1 MEKDAFNKNNSS
13 SEYQSQSQ
21 IKNNSPSS
29 NISSMNNHNNM
40 NNNSATGNNS
50 NSMYR
55 SYNGLR
61 NDQQTAD
68 DKAAAS
74 AAKAPT
80 ESYLD
85 FNKRN
90 TTNKDNYTK
99 LASQKKSTILN
110 NYGGFLGM
118 IHTKADSPETSR
130 KQNRYGAVGSL
141 DQGIKSRFQ
150 AVPSPKVSR
159 AKAESSAAVS
169 GRRGSGGG
177 LIPSVFNRDSSE
189 PARPRSRFGSDQ
201 PGQKPLQATTANK
214 SRASASSKSSAS
226 PKSKLR
232 EKTREKHQPKSHQE
246 FEELLTSLCSDLL
259 SSGED
264 EISIL
269 SDGISSID
277 DLMSYC
283 SNSKQSYCSYLASQK
298 TRTPSAV
305 DSGRGGKSRRDRDKR
320 LKDRKSPGLNSKI
333 ST

>member
-74 AAKAPT
+74 ATKAPT

-118 IHTKADSPETSR
+118 IHTKADSPEAAR
-130 KQNRYGAVGSL
+130 KQNRYGAIGSL

-150 AVPSPKVSR
+150 AVPSPKVTR
-159 AKAESSAAVS
+159 AKAETASVFP
-169 GRRGSGGG
+169 GKNNTG

-189 PARPRSRFGSDQ
+189 PSRPRPKFGAEEKPKSKPDTKARSRKD
-201 PGQKPLQATTANK
+201 
-214 SRASASSKSSAS
+214 SKSSAS
-226 PKSKLR
+226 AKSKLK
-232 EKTREKHQPKSHQE
+232 EKNREKHQPKSH
-246 FEELLTSLCSDLL
+246 
-259 SSGED
+259 
-264 EISIL
+264 
-269 SDGISSID
+269 
-277 DLMSYC
+277 
-283 SNSKQSYCSYLASQK
+283 
-298 TRTPSAV
+298 
-305 DSGRGGKSRRDRDKR
+305 
-320 LKDRKSPGLNSKI
+320 
-333 ST
+333 